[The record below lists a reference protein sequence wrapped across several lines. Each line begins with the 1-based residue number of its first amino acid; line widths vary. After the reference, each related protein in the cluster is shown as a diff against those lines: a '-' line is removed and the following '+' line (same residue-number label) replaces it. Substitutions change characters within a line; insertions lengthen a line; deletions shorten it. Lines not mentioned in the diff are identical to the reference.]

1 MGPTGGNE
9 TEVNLTDLLRLNECL
24 LNSYQMVDAFLLI
37 LMTGSDR
44 PRLRGWKGCLKRQSP
59 SKPSLLSIPGD
70 QRSHSAEKLFTSLLI
85 VCKERSSIH
94 IYSVYFTVYL
104 LWESP
109 WIAYRVSLLYN
120 NHAVMIDHPLRVKIL
135 WLSTINMLK
144 VTMIWEHQQQWISR
158 AIVIFFMQCG
168 FAFLEAGSVRSA
180 STSSSH
186 HCQCFLVHIYKYI
199 SMLGIVHHLWTD
211 NWSNWFWRNVNHS
224 SLVKGCGGGKSFY
237 IGKETNMEVFYIL
250 NISIQLVL
258 EWKP

>member
-1 MGPTGGNE
+1 MFAQFLSDGWRIF
-9 TEVNLTDLLRLNECL
+9 VDFQWLDLTDLGWGVEKVAWRDNLPASRPC
-24 LNSYQMVDAFLLI
+24 SQYQV
-37 LMTGSDR
+37 TSDR
-44 PRLRGWKGCLKRQSP
+44 IFFS
-59 SKPSLLSIPGD
+59 
-70 QRSHSAEKLFTSLLI
+70 SAEKLFTSLLI

-109 WIAYRVSLLYN
+109 WIAYRVSILYN

-135 WLSTINMLK
+135 SLSTINMIK
-144 VTMIWEHQQQWISR
+144 VTMIWKQQWISR

-250 NISIQLVL
+250 NISTGIIQLVL

>member
-1 MGPTGGNE
+1 MDGILDILNHSPPWG
-9 TEVNLTDLLRLNECL
+9 LTPWKTTWSFEDPAI
-24 LNSYQMVDAFLLI
+24 AFFL
-37 LMTGSDR
+37 
-44 PRLRGWKGCLKRQSP
+44 C
-59 SKPSLLSIPGD
+59 
-70 QRSHSAEKLFTSLLI
+70 SAEKLFTSLLI

-109 WIAYRVSLLYN
+109 WIAYRVSILYN

-199 SMLGIVHHLWTD
+199 SHKTTKVLYVLIYTVVEI
-211 NWSNWFWRNVNHS
+211 FQAIS
-224 SLVKGCGGGKSFY
+224 SF
-237 IGKETNMEVFYIL
+237 T
-250 NISIQLVL
+250 
-258 EWKP
+258 